1 MRPEGRPQPTQG
13 TGARRREGKAM
24 GCCGHLGALPRLLA
38 DSGGPAGLGSQV
50 PPEPRW
56 LRTCSCSSWWD
67 RPKRASPH
75 APRVALEKQPAA
87 GDAGP
92 TWSPSRVPSVGL
104 RVLVQAGRGL
114 GRPARET
121 GWGEGVRADIVEEKG
136 SRGGGGWRGWGGT
149 TSKFP
154 SPLQCRKHYTQR
166 PTETRFSLRRASGVP
181 RRSSHTHA
189 GVSTGSGMR
198 DGAGP
203 GVLEAMGGGRCSAAS
218 HLAAL
223 GTGSS
228 FTGSQ
233 AAPQLPRSRSA
244 VHPPPAT
251 GTRRERGI
259 APGAGGGQGRA
270 FAPTGRSLRL
280 RARTPT

>member
-1 MRPEGRPQPTQG
+1 M
-13 TGARRREGKAM
+13 
-24 GCCGHLGALPRLLA
+24 
-38 DSGGPAGLGSQV
+38 
-50 PPEPRW
+50 
-56 LRTCSCSSWWD
+56 
-67 RPKRASPH
+67 
-75 APRVALEKQPAA
+75 
-87 GDAGP
+87 
-92 TWSPSRVPSVGL
+92 PSVG
-104 RVLVQAGRGL
+104 RRMLVQAGRGL
-114 GRPARET
+114 GRPAREN

-136 SRGGGGWRGWGGT
+136 SGGGGGGGVGGT

-189 GVSTGSGMR
+189 GVSTGSGMS

-233 AAPQLPRSRSA
+233 AAPQLPCSRSA

-251 GTRRERGI
+251 GTRRERGNT
-259 APGAGGGQGRA
+259 PGAGGGGDGPSHRWA
-270 FAPTGRSLRL
+270 APSACAHAPRL
-280 RARTPT
+280 EWAPSGGTPGLSGPRPRPGLAHPPVAGPSRCWGGYLQFPGV